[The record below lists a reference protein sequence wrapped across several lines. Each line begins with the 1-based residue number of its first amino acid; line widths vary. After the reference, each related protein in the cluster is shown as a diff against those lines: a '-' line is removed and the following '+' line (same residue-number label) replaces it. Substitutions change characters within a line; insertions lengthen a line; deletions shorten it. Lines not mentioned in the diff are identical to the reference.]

1 MLLKVFF
8 QLYFPDIFKFRQ
20 QQKQN
25 LSQNS
30 QFSIPRV
37 RSVYNGTESIS
48 FLGPLIRNSV
58 PVSFKEL
65 SYSSE
70 SFT

>member
-48 FLGPLIRNSV
+48 FLGPLIRNLV